1 MDGRRRVGDTGAS
14 GGGSPADGAAT
25 ARMPAP
31 TVPSL
36 RRPGIERLSQ
46 ASGLAPA
53 ALALGLLVS
62 PCLAAPAAAAPSP
75 SRAVSARV
83 AAPNAERAAVE
94 AARRF
99 LCPHGGTPKRGGR
112 CRGGGGTAVASAA
125 GGRDESVR
133 GWDAGLPAV
142 TRRQA
147 PCPGG
152 TVQARVLFWDNAV
165 RCVPR

>member
-1 MDGRRRVGDTGAS
+1 MR
-14 GGGSPADGAAT
+14 AAC
-25 ARMPAP
+25 
-31 TVPSL
+31 V
-36 RRPGIERLSQ
+36 
-46 ASGLAPA
+46 
-53 ALALGLLVS
+53 ALAAFGLVVA
-62 PCLAAPAAAAPSP
+62 PRIAAPAAAAPSP
-75 SRAVSARV
+75 SRAVAVRP
-83 AAPNAERAAVE
+83 AAANVDRAAVE

-112 CRGGGGTAVASAA
+112 CRGGGSALASAV
-125 GGRDESVR
+125 GDRDVSAR

-152 TVQARVLFWDNAV
+152 TVQARVLFWEDAV